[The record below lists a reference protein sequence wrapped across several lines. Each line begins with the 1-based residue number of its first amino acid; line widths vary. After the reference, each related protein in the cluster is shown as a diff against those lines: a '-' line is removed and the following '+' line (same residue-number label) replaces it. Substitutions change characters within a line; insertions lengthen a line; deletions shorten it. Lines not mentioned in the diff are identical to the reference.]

1 MFYIVGKPATSIEMS
16 CIMEA
21 AISPP
26 SLLFSWAATSCRQ
39 FHSMQTILNSYLHY
53 PTNYY
58 CIVGLRVASCSVTS
72 EAGTRLPTHQH
83 SWIRI
88 RVLFWNPYQL
98 QLIPHPLQEAI
109 PKAPTE
115 LTQVAQPLPSL
126 NNPEAT
132 IYHTMFIMEPRVIC
146 AQ

>member
-1 MFYIVGKPATSIEMS
+1 MRLARGYLLISITGS
-16 CIMEA
+16 VSSSGIRKVQRADFTCHVIRN
-21 AISPP
+21 
-26 SLLFSWAATSCRQ
+26 SLRLCCDDQSG
-39 FHSMQTILNSYLHY
+39 TIIQILLE
-53 PTNYY
+53 PRDTFFMK
-58 CIVGLRVASCSVTS
+58 LR
-72 EAGTRLPTHQH
+72 L
-83 SWIRI
+83 
-88 RVLFWNPYQL
+88 YQL

-115 LTQVAQPLPSL
+115 PTQVAQPLPRL